1 MVTEGVGLTR
11 GQRAADAVTKFCGSW
26 SLILIATLFIAAWMS
41 GSRWFDPFPWLGLN
55 LVFTIVEFY
64 QGPLILMSQNR
75 QMEQDREADLAA
87 RELLH
92 TEVGEIRK
100 DNAEIN
106 RKLDLLLNHA

>member
-75 QMEQDREADLAA
+75 QMEQDR
-87 RELLH
+87 RPIWRRGNCF
-92 TEVGEIRK
+92 TPRSGRFG
-100 DNAEIN
+100 
-106 RKLDLLLNHA
+106 RTTPRSTGSSTCC